1 MSRALRFLGMTAAVA
16 IAMAA
21 SAAIFLANEGKLDF
35 LGLGTKETRP
45 AAKGPA
51 AAPRLWA
58 ATAPGRVEPKGGD
71 IRISPAAAGRIAE
84 VRAATNDAVVAG
96 DLLIALEEDDALAR
110 LAAAEAEAGAR
121 KRERDAESV
130 NRLATDR
137 RQAEDALAAAER
149 QLFSAR
155 RDLDRLMQNA
165 RTTPPAA
172 DALSRARAL
181 VKESNEKVEQER
193 TNLRRLQATSGMPA
207 ATRLEAALVAARA
220 DISAAEAALERMRIR
235 APADGTILQITAKPG
250 ETLAP
255 SPEQIIVVLGDLSAL
270 QVRAEVDERDAGRVR
285 VGQPVVV
292 RSDAYPGRDFTGRVG
307 RIARA
312 LGPQRVG
319 PKAPRKP
326 TDIDVLEVLV
336 DLEGTPPLLPGMRVD
351 VYFRNAEQTSET
363 PRPTGRGT

>member
-1 MSRALRFLGMTAAVA
+1 MARVLRFLGMTAAVA
-16 IAMAA
+16 VAMAA

-35 LGLGTKETRP
+35 LGFGSKEIRP
-45 AAKGPA
+45 AAGKVA
-51 AAPRLWA
+51 DATRVWA

-71 IRISPAAAGRIAE
+71 IRMSPAAGGRIAE
-84 VRAATNDAVVAG
+84 VRVAANDAVVAG
-96 DLLIALEEDDALAR
+96 DLLIALEEDDVLAR

-121 KRERDAESV
+121 KRERDAETV

-149 QLFSAR
+149 QLFAAR
-155 RDLDRLMQNA
+155 RDLDRLMQTR

-172 DALSRARAL
+172 DALTRARAL
-181 VKESNEKVEQER
+181 VKEAAEKIEQER
-193 TNLRRLQATSGMPA
+193 ANLRRLQATTGMPA
-207 ATRLEAALVAARA
+207 ATRLESALVAARA
-220 DISAAEAALERMRIR
+220 DISTTEAALERLRIR

-250 ETLAP
+250 ETVAP
-255 SPEQIIVVLGDLSAL
+255 SPEQILVVLGDLSAL
-270 QVRAEVDERDAGRVR
+270 QVRAEVDERDAGRIR
-285 VGQPVVV
+285 IGQPVVV
-292 RSDAYPGRDFTGRVG
+292 RSDAYPGREFTGRIG

-326 TDIDVLEVLV
+326 TDIDVLEVIV

-351 VYFRNAEQTSET
+351 VFVRNAEQTSGS
-363 PRPTGRGT
+363 PRTDGRGT